1 MWSTMEVGTPVWVP
15 DTRDVWRA
23 GTVVAL
29 EARGSDGGDGSLLKV
44 ELDATG
50 AATGD
55 MPLTVRPFERDVF
68 QRNSTVTDVDDL
80 IGADAAPPAFIKFET
95 PLKVNRAVWIIDLG
109 SFTISN
115 RRLFE
120 VHLRV
125 VQAEARYVVDVTQVV
140 HTFEEIAFGS
150 LAVSSSSDDQG
161 SWNPR
166 ILSSVIHIGW

>member
-1 MWSTMEVGTPVWVP
+1 MEVGTPVWVP

-80 IGADAAPPAFIKFET
+80 IDMT
-95 PLKVNRAVWIIDLG
+95 
-109 SFTISN
+109 
-115 RRLFE
+115 
-120 VHLRV
+120 HLNEASRTMTVRV
-125 VQAEARYVVDVTQVV
+125 VFHSVQSQSRSDRRARDIESQ
-140 HTFEEIAFGS
+140 HH
-150 LAVSSSSDDQG
+150 
-161 SWNPR
+161 
-166 ILSSVIHIGW
+166 ILSDRRARDIGSHHHILSDHRARDIESHHHILSDRCARDIKSHHPFKSCSRQS